1 MMYYMVGICI
11 YVCVDTREVH
21 MVSSSVTMYV
31 LREVHTQGVKRE
43 TNGMDSEKV
52 VGIEKEGREGKS
64 GGKGQ
69 KENYV

>member
-1 MMYYMVGICI
+1 MMYYMVSICI
-11 YVCVDTREVH
+11 YVCVD
-21 MVSSSVTMYV
+21 SSVTMYV

-52 VGIEKEGREGKS
+52 EGIEKEGREGKR

-69 KENYV
+69 RENYV